1 MRARAA
7 VLTGVNAPF
16 QVTDV
21 ELAPPRTGEVLVK
34 IAASGLCGSDLNV
47 ISGKRTLVPFPAILG
62 HEASGV
68 IVECGRGVDRIR
80 PGDSVVLSIVPSCGQ
95 CRSCLLDR
103 RNYCEVAG
111 AAMAAGAL
119 LDGTRRLSAD
129 GRELHHFLTVS
140 SFAEYAVV
148 PESGAVTIPD
158 SMPLDHAALLGCG
171 VLTGFGAV
179 HNTAGVTA
187 GSRVAVFGCGGVGLN
202 IVQGARLAGAA
213 RILAV
218 DVMADKLALARKL
231 GATDAVDASAADPVA
246 AVRDMVGGAD
256 YAFEALGRE
265 QTIQQAWASLDVGGQ
280 LVLVGL
286 LPGGARLTL
295 DAGPFLNEQSVR
307 GCYFGSADIS
317 RDVPVLVQ
325 HYLHGDLVLDELIS
339 RRITLDDLDD
349 GFADLRSG
357 RGVRSVLVFDT

>member
-1 MRARAA
+1 MRVQAA
-7 VLTGVNAPF
+7 VLTGVDAPF
-16 QVTDV
+16 QITEV
-21 ELAPPRTGEVLVK
+21 ELAPPRSRELLVK

-47 ISGKRTLVPFPAILG
+47 ISGKRTLVPFPAVLG

-68 IVECGRGVDRIR
+68 VVECGPDVEQFR
-80 PGDSVVLSIVPSCGQ
+80 PGDPVVLSIVPSCGT
-95 CRSCLLDR
+95 CRPCALGL

-140 SFAEYAVV
+140 SFAEYSVV
-148 PESGAVTIPD
+148 PASGAVTIPEG
-158 SMPLDHAALLGCG
+158 MPLDQAALLGCG

-179 HNTAGVTA
+179 HNTAGVSA

-213 RILAV
+213 RIIAI
-218 DVMADKLALARKL
+218 DVMTDKLSLARKL
-231 GATDAVDASAADPVA
+231 GATDTLDASATDPVA
-246 AVRDMVGGAD
+246 AVRDLVGGAD
-256 YAFEALGRE
+256 YAFEALGRDE
-265 QTIQQAWASLDVGGQ
+265 TIQQAWASLDIRGQ

-295 DAGPFLNEQSVR
+295 DTGPFLNEQSVR
-307 GCYFGSADIS
+307 GCYFGSADIT
-317 RDVPVLVQ
+317 RDVPVLIE
-325 HYLHGDLVLDELIS
+325 HYLRGELVLDELIS
-339 RRITLDDLDD
+339 RRITLGQLDD
-349 GFADLRSG
+349 AVADLRAG
-357 RGVRSVLVFDT
+357 RGVRSVLVFDQ